1 MSPDTVST
9 SDGQIREELEG
20 PQGHTEPATAY
31 YESPQ
36 AAVMDQTLAQAEN
49 SVAPAI
55 LAALIAAYAS
65 VEGSRAAFTG
75 INSGVS
81 IGGAVAGDMT
91 EALAKSLIF
100 AFKRDNAARLK
111 MLKREMLPFVVR
123 ALINMLRY
131 SPSVTPES
139 RAAMNLDA
147 YRIAEQAVDRTV
159 DAVFDQITESAGN
172 TRRFMDDRDAGKTQV
187 RGDDTVFDIIDSVL
201 TGDLPAS
208 ALRPHK
214 AKSTDKRGPGLDSRG
229 DAVDRRLDTAARRFS
244 RLVVRDAAFNAQD
257 DVAGRL
263 GFTHKR
269 WITMADERVRSGHRI
284 RHGMVVPVGSY
295 FQGPLG
301 LSRWPGDPL
310 APISDTAN
318 CRCSLE
324 WIKR

>member
-1 MSPDTVST
+1 MSPDTESV
-9 SDGQIREELEG
+9 SDGQTREELEG
-20 PQGHTEPATAY
+20 PQSHTEPATAY

-36 AAVMDQTLAQAEN
+36 AAAMDQTLAQAEN
-49 SVAPAI
+49 SVSPAV

-81 IGGAVAGDMT
+81 VGGATAGDIT

-100 AFKRDNAARLK
+100 AFKRDNAARLR

-123 ALINMLRY
+123 AVVNMLRY
-131 SPSVTPES
+131 SPSDMKT
-139 RAAMNLDA
+139 RAATNLDA
-147 YRIAEQAVDRTV
+147 YSIAEQAVNRTM
-159 DAVFDQITESAGN
+159 DTVFDQITESAGN
-172 TRRFMDDRDAGKTQV
+172 TRRFLDDRDAGKTQV

-201 TGDLPAS
+201 TGDLPAT
-208 ALRPHK
+208 ALKPHK
-214 AKSTDKRGPGLDSRG
+214 TKSTDKRGPGLDSRG
-229 DAVDRRLDTAARRFS
+229 DAVDRRLDTSARRFS

-257 DVAGRL
+257 DVAARL

-284 RHGMVVPVGSY
+284 RHGMVVPVGSR

-310 APISDTAN
+310 APIADTAN